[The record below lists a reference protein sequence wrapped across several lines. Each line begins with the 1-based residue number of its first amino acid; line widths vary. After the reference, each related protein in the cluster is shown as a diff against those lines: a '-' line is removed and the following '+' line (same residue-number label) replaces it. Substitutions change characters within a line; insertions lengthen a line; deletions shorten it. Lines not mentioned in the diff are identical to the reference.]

1 MSAIPR
7 YSRDFSRFVWSPVPD
22 VKKRLASESEEL
34 KSDTS
39 NLEKK
44 LHYLE
49 TTYKNSRDNLEQ
61 LFKAVP
67 DEQRKKKRNW
77 QGAAHVA
84 NVAR

>member
-1 MSAIPR
+1 M
-7 YSRDFSRFVWSPVPD
+7 WSPVED

-61 LFKAVP
+61 LFKTGP
-67 DEQRKKKRNW
+67 K
-77 QGAAHVA
+77 
-84 NVAR
+84 